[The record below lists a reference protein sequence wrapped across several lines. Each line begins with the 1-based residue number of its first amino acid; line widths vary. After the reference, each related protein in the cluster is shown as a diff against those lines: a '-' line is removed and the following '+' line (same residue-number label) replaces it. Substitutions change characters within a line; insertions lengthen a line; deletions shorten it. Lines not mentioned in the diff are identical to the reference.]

1 MSLSRTAVNRPTT
14 TLIIF
19 VILVAL
25 GLYATSD
32 LPLDLL
38 PDIELPY
45 VAIST
50 TYMGAGPEE
59 VEKRI
64 TRPVESV
71 LSGVSGIEYLGS
83 SSSSGSSLVFI
94 QLTFGSNL
102 DEAMNDIRA
111 KLDFIKGMLPSEASA
126 PMIYKMDP
134 NMIPIMSYAVS
145 GSRSPEELRKYA
157 DDLTPKLEQIE
168 GVATANVQGGR
179 DKAVI
184 VEIPRDRLQ
193 AYNLTITQISQMI
206 SAQNIQVAGGTITE
220 EDLNYTI
227 STIGEYKSLDD
238 VRNTVISYKTAG
250 MDNISGGKAPTIATI
265 RLRDIADVYTGF
277 KPQSSMFYFNGV
289 PSVQMSIQKQSGT
302 NSVKTARTVQAKMA
316 EIMKDAPADIMIT
329 ETMNTTDIIQRS
341 VDEVSGSAF
350 SGALLAVIILF
361 IFLRSFR
368 STIIIGLTIPI
379 SLIVT
384 LGIMYFSGMTLNIM
398 TLAGLTLGVGM
409 LVDNSIVILENIY
422 TYREKG
428 TKPIPAAIL
437 GSQEMMLAIAA
448 STLTTI
454 CVFLPLIMYKKEL
467 GLVGEI
473 FEGLA
478 FTVVISLLCSL
489 IVALVLI
496 PVLTSKYFKISTKK
510 EKEAKQAARS
520 FKNPVLRISFNTLK
534 KADTAMDHFFDK
546 LDDVYSKAIRWFL
559 KHKAITIGTIA
570 TLFIISCVSIP
581 ILGFVYMPTQ
591 ASDSVTVNV
600 SLPVGTK
607 LEATEAVLKQFEH
620 IVQSEIQGYKNI
632 SVLVGS
638 SSNFGLGG
646 SSSYTGSLTI
656 SLPSLKDRIDSEDEI
671 KAKLRKHFDNVP
683 GATFSFASGG
693 GFSMGGGGGAVS
705 IKVKSENLDKARNT
719 ANAIKALLV
728 EQATDSVTDP
738 QISMKDGLPQ
748 VNIVIDRDRLYS
760 LGLNIYS
767 VGQEIKANIAGT
779 TASRY
784 REGGTET
791 DIILMLAEKDKT
803 QLSDLEQIFV
813 TNAQGIRFPVS
824 SFAHY
829 EEGVSP
835 ITISREDQSRI
846 ITVSAGTTPGASL
859 GTVQTKIEKLIKQG
873 IPQDDDVRIE
883 YGGDYK
889 DMMKA
894 IKQFAII
901 IVMAIILVFG
911 VMASQF
917 ESLLDPFI
925 VLFTIPLAL
934 VGIVAIYAL
943 TGQTLNVMTAVGAL
957 ILVGVIVNNGIV
969 LVDYTNL
976 LRKRGMSLTDAC
988 AEAARSRLRPI
999 LMTTLTTILGLV
1011 PMAFMPGEG
1020 SEMVQPIGQT
1030 ILGGL
1035 TFGTLMTLILM
1046 PVLYYG
1052 FNRFRENRDNKKA
1065 QKRAAREAAGLEA
1078 LSIQS
1083 AGGRL

>member
-50 TYMGAGPEE
+50 TYTGAGPEE

-71 LSGVSGIEYLGS
+71 LSGVSGIEFLGS
-83 SSSSGSSLVFI
+83 SSSSGASLVYI

-102 DEAMNDIRA
+102 DEALNDIRA
-111 KLDFIKGMLPSEASA
+111 KLDYIRGMLPDEASA
-126 PMIYKMDP
+126 PMIFKMDP
-134 NMIPIMSYAVS
+134 NMIPIMGYAIS

-168 GVATANVQGGR
+168 GVATAYVEGGR

-206 SAQNIQVAGGTITE
+206 GAQNIQIAGGTITE

-227 STIGEYKSLDD
+227 STVGEYRSLDD

-250 MDNISGGKAPTIATI
+250 MDNIASGKAPVVATI
-265 RLRDIADVYTGF
+265 RLRDIADVYEGF
-277 KPQSSMFYFNGV
+277 KEQASIFYFNGV

-302 NSVKTARTVQAKMA
+302 NSVKTARAVEAKMA
-316 EIMKDAPADIMIT
+316 DILKDAPADISIN

-409 LVDNSIVILENIY
+409 LVDNSIVILENIF

-437 GSQEMMLAIAA
+437 GSQEMMLAISA

-496 PVLTSKYFKISTKK
+496 PVLTSKYFRISTKK
-510 EKEAKQAARS
+510 EKAAKQAERK
-520 FKNPVLRISFNTLK
+520 FRNPGLQAGFNTIRNVD
-534 KADTAMDHFFDK
+534 AAMDRFFDK
-546 LDDVYSKAIRWFL
+546 LDDVYSKSIRWFL
-559 KHKAITIGTIA
+559 RHKAMTIGTIA
-570 TLFIISCVSIP
+570 ALFVISCVSIP

-607 LEATEAVLKQFEH
+607 LEGTEAVLKQLEQ
-620 IVQSEIQGYKNI
+620 IVKTEIQGYTNI
-632 SVLVGS
+632 SVLAGS

-646 SSSYTGSLTI
+646 STSYTGSLTI
-656 SLPSLKDRIDSEDEI
+656 ALPSLKDRIDSEDEI

-683 GATFSFASGG
+683 GATFTFGSGR
-693 GFSMGGGGGAVS
+693 GFSMGGGNGSAVS
-705 IKVKSENLDKARNT
+705 IKVKSDDLDKARST
-719 ANAIKALLV
+719 ANAIKALLA
-728 EQATDSVTDP
+728 EKAADSVTDP

-760 LGLNIYS
+760 LGLNIYT

-791 DIILMLAEKDKT
+791 DIVLMLAEKDKT

-813 TNAQGIRFPVS
+813 TNAQGVRFPVS

-846 ITVSAGTTPGASL
+846 ITVSAGTTPGSSL
-859 GTVQTKIEKLIKQG
+859 GTVQAKVEKLIKEG
-873 IPQDDDVRIE
+873 IPQDDEVRIE

-889 DMMKA
+889 DMMEA

-901 IVMAIILVFG
+901 ITMAIILVFG

-976 LRKRGMSLTDAC
+976 LRKRGMSLADAC

-1052 FNRFRENRDNKKA
+1052 FNRYREKRDDRKA
-1065 QKRAAREAAGLEA
+1065 QKRARKIAVREAAALEA
-1078 LSIQS
+1078 S
-1083 AGGRL
+1083 GGNA

>member
-1 MSLSRTAVNRPTT
+1 MSLSKTAVNRPTT

-25 GLYATSD
+25 GLYAYTD

-45 VAIST
+45 VAVMT
-50 TYMGAGPEE
+50 TYTGAGPEE

-64 TRPVESV
+64 TRPMESV
-71 LSGVSGIEYLGS
+71 LSGVTGIEQIRS
-83 SSSSGSSLVFI
+83 TSSSGSSMVLI

-111 KLDFIKGMLPSEASA
+111 KLDYIKKVLPDDAST

-134 NMIPIMSYAVS
+134 NIIPIMHYAVS
-145 GSRSPEELRKYA
+145 GNRSPEELRQFA
-157 DDLTPKLEQIE
+157 EDLTPKLEQID
-168 GVATANVQGGR
+168 GVATASVSGGR
-179 DKAVI
+179 EKAIV

-193 AYNLTITQISQMI
+193 AYNLTITQVSQMI
-206 SAQNIQVAGGTITE
+206 GAQNIQVSGGTITE

-227 STIGEYKSLDD
+227 STVGEYTSLDD
-238 VRNTVISYKTAG
+238 IRNTVISYKLAG
-250 MDNISGGKAPTIATI
+250 AENPMNAKNATVTTV
-265 RLRDIADVYTGF
+265 RLRDIADVYEGF
-277 KPQSSMFYFNGV
+277 KAQSTLYYFDGV
-289 PSVQMSIQKQSGT
+289 PCVQLAIQKQSGT
-302 NSVKTARTVQAKMA
+302 NSVKTSQAVQARMK
-316 EIMKDAPADIMIT
+316 EIIKESPSDIKIT
-329 ETMNTTDIIQRS
+329 ETSNTTDIIQRS
-341 VDEVSGSAF
+341 VDEVSSSAL

-361 IFLRSFR
+361 IFLRSFK

-379 SLIVT
+379 SLIIT

-398 TLAGLTLGVGM
+398 TLAGLTLGIGM
-409 LVDNSIVILENIY
+409 LVDNSIVILENIF

-428 TKPIPAAIL
+428 TKAIAAAIL
-437 GSQEMMLAIAA
+437 GSQEMMMAISA

-454 CVFLPLIMYKKEL
+454 CVFLPLIMYKREL
-467 GLVGEI
+467 GIVGEI
-473 FEGLA
+473 FQGLA

-496 PVLTSKYFKISTKK
+496 PVLTSKYFKISTQK
-510 EKEAKQAARS
+510 EKQEKQDARS
-520 FKNPVLRISFNTLK
+520 FKNPILQKGFVLFK
-534 KADTAMDHFFDK
+534 KADRATGKALDT
-546 LDDVYSKAIRWFL
+546 LDDNYSRAIRWVL
-559 KHKAITIGTIA
+559 RHKKATVGTIA
-570 TLFIISCVSIP
+570 ALFVIACVSIP
-581 ILGFVYMPTQ
+581 LLGFVYMPEQT
-591 ASDSVTVNV
+591 SDTVEV
-600 SLPVGTK
+600 KLTMPVGTK
-607 LEATEAVLKQFEH
+607 LEVTEAVLKQLEQT
-620 IVQSEIQGYKNI
+620 IYKEVKGYKNVSI
-632 SVLVGS
+632 LVGA
-638 SSNFGLGG
+638 SSNFFLGG
-646 SSSYTGSLTI
+646 NSSYTGALTI
-656 SLPSLKDRIDSEDEI
+656 GLPPLKDRIDSEDQI
-671 KAKLRKHFDNVP
+671 KEKLRKHFENIP
-683 GATFSFASGG
+683 GASFSFGSGG
-693 GFSMGGGGGAVS
+693 GMSLGGGSAAISVS
-705 IKVKSENLDKARNT
+705 VKSDDLDKARST
-719 ANAIKALLV
+719 ANAIKNLL
-728 EQATDSVTDP
+728 ADKASDTVTDP
-738 QISMKDGLPQ
+738 EIDMKDGLPQ
-748 VNIVIDRDRLYS
+748 VNIVIDRERLYN

-791 DIILMLAEKDKT
+791 DIVLMLAENDKT

-813 TNAQGIRFPVS
+813 TNSQGNRIPVS

-835 ITISREDQSRI
+835 ISINRENQSRI
-846 ITVSAGTTPGASL
+846 IHVTGGTKKGTSL
-859 GTVQTKIEKLIKQG
+859 GTVQAQVEKLIKSE
-873 IPQDDDVRIE
+873 IPQDDAVRIE

-894 IKQFAII
+894 VKQFAII
-901 IVMAIILVFG
+901 ILMAIILVFA

-925 VLFTIPLAL
+925 VLFTIPLAV
-934 VGIVAIYAL
+934 VGIVAIYAV
-943 TGQTLNVMTAVGAL
+943 TFQKLNIMTAVGAL
-957 ILVGVIVNNGIV
+957 ILVGVIVNNGII

-1020 SEMVQPIGQT
+1020 SEMVQPIGKT
-1030 ILGGL
+1030 VLGGL
-1035 TFGTLMTLILM
+1035 SFGTLMTLFLM

-1052 FNRFRENRDNKKA
+1052 FNRIREKREEKKA
-1065 QKRAAREAAGLEA
+1065 LK
-1078 LSIQS
+1078 I
-1083 AGGRL
+1083 AGGL